1 MKEKQFHFN
10 FFRLLVQNKVKNV
23 ASYLVTA
30 PSFWKSH
37 GHFITVSFS
46 IKPGDQTNETES
58 PNLVNNNKSD
68 RQDSKRWVPK
78 LFFLSI
84 RCSEK
89 FQTEWVTNWSK
100 TTEIKELQGGSFNFS
115 AEVLPSQNVNLKSE
129 IGIVKLKV
137 K

>member
-1 MKEKQFHFN
+1 MISNTEHMKEKQFHFN

-68 RQDSKRWVPK
+68 RQDSER
-78 LFFLSI
+78 
-84 RCSEK
+84 
-89 FQTEWVTNWSK
+89 
-100 TTEIKELQGGSFNFS
+100 
-115 AEVLPSQNVNLKSE
+115 
-129 IGIVKLKV
+129 
-137 K
+137 